1 MPLSAPD
8 KIDNFDLISRL
19 HECCIEMRSFE
30 HYEVVFDGDSSGVNL
45 ELVQETVNSERLGKF
60 EGIAV

>member
-1 MPLSAPD
+1 M
-8 KIDNFDLISRL
+8 ISRL

-30 HYEVVFDGDSSGVNL
+30 HYEVVFDGNSSGVNL